1 MKNIQSTIWNN
12 SLPILIFFL
21 ITSISYSYTISGIVT
36 DISGNPIS
44 NVNIYYQN
52 TGTHSD
58 DNGMFNLEMENDIL
72 LTFSHIGFE
81 SVQLN
86 SNSKMKVILKTS
98 NLLGKDIYVNSSL
111 DKRDLYNTPA
121 SVTLFNSKDL
131 SIKPDVHFQ
140 GLIEQIPNLNY
151 SSGTSRPRYFQI
163 RGIGERSHYAG
174 EGPPN
179 YSVGFIMDGI
189 DFSGIGMIGHLFDV
203 KQIEIFKG
211 PQSIVFGPNALA
223 GSINILTQNPTPFF
237 TGKFESI
244 FSTDNGKT
252 YSGAFG
258 GPLLKTLSFRVAGTQ
273 HSQNGFRENVFVNKN
288 DTNGKDESFVRS
300 KFHWQPLNNLSLS
313 FTNLNSKLN
322 NKYDA
327 WAPDNNEDFNT
338 YTNQQGMDSQETNA
352 NAVKVNLPEFLGFN
366 TEYKF
371 SNSNSEM
378 VHSYDGDWGNDS
390 LWLNIYGFDPTV
402 EGWNYEFWDETYRE
416 KNTSTNEITFYSSDD
431 LKLPFNGSF
440 ISGFYSSIISQADE
454 ATGYLFGGDATYLS
468 SEFKIKNTAIYSNY
482 NSKLSNSLELN
493 MNVRFEKHQIKY
505 FANAEN
511 FYNSYYYMDIN
522 LPEIDTM
529 KFDNFIGLNISIK
542 KNINDNVL
550 LYSSIAK
557 GYKAGGINQ
566 HPYLNLDSRF
576 FNPEYNLNFE
586 IGGRLTWG
594 KAKINIAFF
603 NMKRS
608 DLQVQISSQQI
619 VGDPSSFTYFTSN
632 ASSGYNRGFELETTI
647 EILPSLELNYSMGYL
662 KTHVNEFLYPIGYVD
677 DDSTFTNPIMESS
690 GNREQAMAPNFN
702 NSLNLHYKHNSGFF
716 VNGNITSKD
725 DYYFSDSHDEK
736 SKRYSIVNLD
746 IGFQKNNFTISFW
759 GKNITNEHYAV
770 RGFYFGLE
778 PPNYEDKLYL
788 SYGNPRE
795 IGIKLSYQF

>member
-1 MKNIQSTIWNN
+1 MKFTQSTIWNN
-12 SLPILIFFL
+12 SLPILILLL
-21 ITSISYSYTISGIVT
+21 ITSISFSDTISGIVT

-44 NVNIYYQN
+44 NVNIYNQN

-58 DNGMFNLEMENDIL
+58 ENGQFRLDMKNDIL

-81 SVQLN
+81 SIQLK
-86 SNSKMKVILKTS
+86 SDSKMVIILKTS
-98 NLLGKDIYVNSSL
+98 NLLGKDVYVNSSL
-111 DKRDLYNTPA
+111 EQRDLYNTPA

-131 SIKPDVHFQ
+131 SIKSDVHLQ

-179 YSVGFIMDGI
+179 YSVGFLMDGI
-189 DFSGIGMIGHLFDV
+189 DFSGIGMLGHLFDV
-203 KQIEIFKG
+203 NQIEIFKG
-211 PQSIVFGPNALA
+211 PQSTVFGPNAMA
-223 GSINILTQNPTPFF
+223 GSINIITKNPTPFF
-237 TGKFESI
+237 NGTFESN

-258 GPLLKTLSFRVAGTQ
+258 GPLLRTLSFRVAGTQ
-273 HSQNGFRENVFVNKN
+273 HSQNGFRENIFVNKN
-288 DTNGKDESFVRS
+288 NTNGKDESFIRT
-300 KFHWQPLNNLSLS
+300 KFHWKPLNNLSLS

-327 WAPDNNEDFNT
+327 WAPDNNEDFIT

-352 NAVKVNLPEFLGFN
+352 NAVKVNLPEFLEFN
-366 TEYKF
+366 TVYKF

-390 LWLNIYGFDPTV
+390 LWLIEYGFDPDV
-402 EGWNYEFWDETYRE
+402 EGWNYEFWDETNRR
-416 KNTSTNEITFYSSDD
+416 KNTSSNEITFYSSDN
-431 LKLPFNGSF
+431 LNLPLNGSF
-440 ISGFYSSIISQADE
+440 ISGFYLSITSQTDE
-454 ATGYLFGGDATYLS
+454 ATGWLFGGDATHLS
-468 SEFKIKNTAIYSNY
+468 SEFKIQSTAIYSNY
-482 NSKLSNSLELN
+482 NAKISESSELN
-493 MNVRFEKHQIKY
+493 TNFRFENHQIDY

-511 FYNSYYYMDIN
+511 FYNSYYYMDTN
-522 LPEIDTM
+522 LPVIDTS
-529 KFDNFIGLNISIK
+529 KTDNFIGLNISFRNQISK
-542 KNINDNVL
+542 KL
-550 LYSSIAK
+550 LVYASIAK

-566 HPYLNLDSRF
+566 HPYLNMNSRF
-576 FNPEYNLNFE
+576 YNPEYNLNFE
-586 IGGRLTWG
+586 IGGRLTWK
-594 KAKINIAFF
+594 KAKMNFAIF
-603 NMKRS
+603 NMKRT
-608 DLQVQISSQQI
+608 DLQVQISSQQ
-619 VGDPSSFTYFTSN
+619 VENDPNSFTYFTSN
-632 ASSGYNRGFELETTI
+632 ASSGYNSGFELETTI
-647 EILPSLELNYSMGYL
+647 EILACLKLNYSMGYL
-662 KTHVNEFLYPIGYVD
+662 KTHVNEFSYPVGYAV
-677 DDSTFTNPIMESS
+677 DDSTFTNPVMESS

-702 NSLNLHYKHNSGFF
+702 NSLNLYYNHNSGLFI
-716 VNGNITSKD
+716 NGNITSKD

-736 SKRYSIVNLD
+736 SNRYSLVNMN
-746 IGFQKNNFTISFW
+746 IGFHKNNFTISIW
-759 GKNITNEHYAV
+759 GKNITDQRYAV